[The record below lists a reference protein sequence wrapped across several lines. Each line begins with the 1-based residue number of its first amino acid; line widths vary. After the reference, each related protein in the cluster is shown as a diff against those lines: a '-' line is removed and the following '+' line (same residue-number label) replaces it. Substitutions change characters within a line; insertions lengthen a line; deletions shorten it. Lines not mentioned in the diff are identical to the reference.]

1 MAEEHILK
9 IKTVV
14 DTSSMPDTSARGGGS
29 SGSHDAATAASLAR
43 AAADARTAKSSE
55 ALGKSFDTTKER
67 LERHNAELF
76 QLAELAKI
84 FMATF
89 MQMHG

>member
-14 DTSSMPDTSARGGGS
+14 DSSSMPDTSARGGGS
-29 SGSHDAATAASLAR
+29 SGSHDAAAAASLAR

-55 ALGKSFDTTKER
+55 TLGKSFDTSRER
-67 LERHNAELF
+67 IERYNAEL
-76 QLAELAKI
+76 
-84 FMATF
+84 
-89 MQMHG
+89 

>member
-14 DTSSMPDTSARGGGS
+14 DTSSMPDTSSRGGGS
-29 SGSHDAATAASLAR
+29 SGSHDAAAAASLAR

-55 ALGKSFDTTKER
+55 ALGKRFDTTKEQ
-67 LERHNAELF
+67 LERYNAEL
-76 QLAELAKI
+76 
-84 FMATF
+84 
-89 MQMHG
+89 